1 MFFIAALLLKIIILV
16 FYSRP
21 LLLNADVLADVVKDE
36 PVDIEE
42 YSLVD
47 KENNVSFLFSIDIKG

>member
-1 MFFIAALLLKIIILV
+1 MISLLI
-16 FYSRP
+16 FSFSSRP

-36 PVDIEE
+36 PVDIAE

-47 KENNVSFLFSIDIKG
+47 KENNVRFTC

>member
-1 MFFIAALLLKIIILV
+1 MLV